1 MKYSPA
7 ANMRDTGFRGK
18 IKAGILRKASCIP
31 YPGCGMIQ
39 SRTGADGSEEDKDDA
54 DACPGQCTYGGG
66 NGMNSLE
73 FAILAAAVF
82 VVFIAVKFACQLRAN
97 RKRAERGETPKKYH
111 DATDGPAPVNVIDW
125 TRE

>member
-1 MKYSPA
+1 
-7 ANMRDTGFRGK
+7 
-18 IKAGILRKASCIP
+18 
-31 YPGCGMIQ
+31 
-39 SRTGADGSEEDKDDA
+39 
-54 DACPGQCTYGGG
+54 
-66 NGMNSLE
+66 MNSLE

-97 RKRAERGETPKKYH
+97 RKRAERGEAPKKYH